1 MKITQLSAGRD
12 RSVVLAS
19 DGKAYGWGS
28 VKLLG
33 AVLPPGYPG
42 ELCTSSATEI
52 GHNRFAQPVAQ
63 WLNPGTPFASVADG
77 YIDTLGVCRAGTVHS
92 CRPVVS
98 SEGGAEMSPVAGLPP
113 FAVQMVLTESAGF
126 ALYAD
131 GKVWSWGLP
140 AYGQLG
146 RPGTGS
152 HQAPAVVAGLPPITA
167 LASGNSHLLALDRSG
182 RVGTW
187 GANAAGQLGNGTLA
201 ESARPVHVVTQV
213 PMAKVAAGDTHSLTV
228 DKLGRLWAWGSNNFG
243 QLGDAKAAYL
253 TAPTRIKTGFPVQ
266 QVDAGMFYTVAT
278 STQGDV
284 FTWGWNGMGQLGHA
298 ELKSTATP
306 QRVRQLSNVTHITAG
321 VGHVLVL
328 GSTGLHAWGD
338 NRASACGQFPSV
350 TVQAAPVAVQ
360 LA

>member
-1 MKITQLSAGRD
+1 MKFTQLSAGRD
-12 RSVVLAS
+12 RSVVLS
-19 DGKAYGWGS
+19 SEGKAFGWGS

-52 GHNRFAQPVAQ
+52 GHNRFAQPIAQ

-77 YIDTLGVCRAGTVHS
+77 YIDTLAVCRAGTVHA

-98 SEGGAEMSPVAGLPP
+98 SEGGAEMSPVVGLPA

-131 GKVWSWGLP
+131 GKVWSWGMP

-146 RPGTGS
+146 RPGAARPEG
-152 HQAPAVVAGLPPITA
+152 PGVVAGLPPITS
-167 LASGNSHLLALDRSG
+167 LAAGHSHVLALDRSG
-182 RVGTW
+182 RVWSW
-187 GANAAGQLGNGTLA
+187 GANAAGQLGQGTLA
-201 ESARPVHVVTQV
+201 QSAKPVQVVTPV
-213 PMAKVAAGDTHSLTV
+213 PMAQVAAGDTHSMAV
-228 DKLGRLWAWGSNNFG
+228 DKLGRLWAWGANNFG
-243 QLGDAKAAYL
+243 QLGGATTAYL
-253 TAPTRIKTGFPVQ
+253 TEPTRIKTGFPVQ
-266 QVDAGMFYTVAT
+266 HVDAGMFYTVAT

-298 ELKSTATP
+298 ELKFAATP
-306 QRVRQLSNVTHITAG
+306 QRVRQLSNVTLIAAG
-321 VGHVLVL
+321 VGHVLAL
-328 GSTGLHAWGD
+328 GSTGLQAWGD

-350 TVQAAPVAVQ
+350 KVQAAPVAVQ
-360 LA
+360 IA